1 MSSVECGRRN
11 AFAAFPVPAIAF
23 CLPPQFF
30 CVLHVTAGSR
40 IVRAVSKCS
49 WMSFACAVLLCFD
62 VLHMT
67 AVHRIVSVFRYIVF
81 CKGVPRQSHCNCN
94 ENGVHVSLFLLLTAF
109 ICLLKL

>member
-1 MSSVECGRRN
+1 MAGTILLQLFQSLRLR
-11 AFAAFPVPAIAF
+11 FVPG
-23 CLPPQFF
+23 CRLRPQFS
-30 CVLHVTAGSR
+30 CVLHVPLVVALSELFPSAPGCHL
-40 IVRAVSKCS
+40 RAQFC
-49 WMSFACAVLLCFD
+49 C

-109 ICLLKL
+109 IFLLNI

>member
-49 WMSFACAVLLCFD
+49 WMSLALVISCFASA
-62 VLHMT
+62 
-67 AVHRIVSVFRYIVF
+67 R
-81 CKGVPRQSHCNCN
+81 RQSHCNCN
-94 ENGVHVSLFLLLTAF
+94 ANGVHVSLFLLLTAF
-109 ICLLKL
+109 MFLLKL